1 MKGQVMLKQ
10 WMTMAAVAALT
21 SVGFAG
27 REKVKTALFEAADYG
42 IAPGKTFVAAD
53 VERLLA
59 DVKASKADRKRIV
72 FQPGVYDIGT
82 EQCQTRTW
90 FISNHDQVNPRKVFL
105 PLEDQQNVAVAGKG
119 AFFNLRGR
127 ILPMGIWNSK
137 NVRVKDVTVDYET
150 PIITQVTFTAVDPT
164 AQTVTFKPIA
174 GSYPELDASGRLYF
188 KGYDFRKSSGGGI
201 LFEADGRI
209 AYKTSDIGFNL
220 GKVTDNGDG
229 SFTAA
234 QCAHP
239 AFKAGQHLA
248 LRVWERPAP
257 GFVISDSEDVTLKNV
272 TVHYADGMGLLCQS
286 TKDITLDTFKVV
298 PNKAKGRFFS
308 TQADA
313 THFSGC
319 WGEIVSKDGV
329 YQGMMDDAI
338 NVHGTYLRVQK
349 RIDDKTLECAYM
361 HPQAYGFSWGTPGE
375 KVIFIKSR
383 EMAMMYDTENSL
395 DSITPVD
402 QPTIDGAKLFRL
414 TFKNA
419 LPETVDPTQVALGI
433 ENLSR
438 TPSVVFDG
446 NIVMDNRA
454 RGALFST
461 PQKVVCTNNIFDH
474 ISGSG
479 ILLCG
484 DCNGWYET
492 GACTD
497 VLIAENTFVN
507 TLTSPFQFTE
517 AVISICPEIPEI
529 KEDSPYLHRNITIK
543 DNVFA
548 AFDKPLV
555 FAKSVDG
562 LVIKDNTFV
571 KTDTYAPYH
580 WHQQWLTLR
589 HCKNV
594 DAEAPRGWKE

>member
-1 MKGQVMLKQ
+1 MLKQ
-10 WMTMAAVAALT
+10 VMTMVAATAFCSLAVADALK
-21 SVGFAG
+21 GNWGNWA
-27 REKVKTALFEAADYG
+27 RFEAADYG
-42 IAPGKTFVAAD
+42 ISPGKTFTAAD
-53 VERLLA
+53 VERMLA
-59 DVKASKADRKRIV
+59 DVKSAETPMKRII
-72 FQPGVYDIGT
+72 FQPGTYDIGT
-82 EQCQTRTW
+82 EQCQIRTW

-105 PLEDQQNVAVAGKG
+105 PLEDQRNVIVEGKG
-119 AFFNLRGR
+119 AFFNLQGR
-127 ILPMGIWNSK
+127 ILPVGIWNSE

-150 PIITQVTFTAVDPT
+150 PIITQVTFTAVDPA
-164 AQTVTFKPIA
+164 AQSVTFRPIA
-174 GSYPELDASGRLYF
+174 GTQAELDATGRLYF

-209 AYKTSDIGFNL
+209 AYRTSDIGFNL
-220 GKVTDNGDG
+220 GKVVNNGDG
-229 SFTAA
+229 TFTAF
-234 QCAHP
+234 QCANP
-239 AFKAGQHLA
+239 AFKVGQHLA

-257 GFVISDSEDVTLKNV
+257 GVVVSDSKQVSLRNV
-272 TVHYADGMGLLCQS
+272 TIHYADGMGLICQS
-286 TKDITLDTFKVV
+286 TKEIVLNGFKVV

-319 WGEIVSKDGV
+319 WGKIESNDGL

-349 RIDDKTLECAYM
+349 RIDEKTLECAYM

-375 KVIFIKSR
+375 EVVFIKSR
-383 EMAMMYDTENSL
+383 EMAMMYDTKNVL
-395 DSITPVD
+395 ASITPVD
-402 QPTIDGAKLFRL
+402 QPTIDGAKVFRL
-414 TFKNA
+414 TFANA
-419 LPETVDPTQVALGI
+419 LPESVDPTKVAIGI

-438 TPSVVFDG
+438 TPTVFFDG

-507 TLTSPFQFTE
+507 ALTSPFQFTE

-529 KEDSPYLHRNITIK
+529 KETSPYLHRNITIK

-555 FAKSVDG
+555 YAKSVDG

-580 WHQQWLTLR
+580 WHQKWLTLV
-589 HCKNV
+589 HCVNV
-594 DAEAPRGWKE
+594 EAETPRGWQE

>member
-1 MKGQVMLKQ
+1 MLKQ
-10 WMTMAAVAALT
+10 WMTMAAAVALT
-21 SVGFAG
+21 GTLLAG
-27 REKVKTALFEAADYG
+27 EKPKTARFVAADYG

-59 DVKASKADRKRIV
+59 DVKASEALKKRIV
-72 FQPGVYDIGT
+72 FQPGTYDVGA
-82 EQCQTRTW
+82 EQCQVRTW

-105 PLEDQQNVAVAGKG
+105 PLEDQVNVTVEGKG

-137 NVRVKDVTVDYET
+137 GVRVKDVTVDYET
-150 PIITQVTFTAVDPT
+150 PIITQVTFTAVDAA
-164 AQTVTFKPIA
+164 AQSVTFRPIA
-174 GSYPELDASGRLYF
+174 GTQAEVDETGRLYF

-201 LFEADGRI
+201 LFEPDGRI
-209 AYKTSDIGFNL
+209 AYRTSDIGFNL
-220 GKVTDNGDG
+220 GKVVDHGDG
-229 SFTAA
+229 TFTAF
-234 QCAHP
+234 QCANP
-239 AFKAGQHLA
+239 AFKVGQHLA

-257 GFVISDSEDVTLKNV
+257 GFVVSDSQDVTLKAV
-272 TVHYADGMGLLCQS
+272 TVHYADGMGLICQS
-286 TKDITLDTFKVV
+286 TKDITLDHFKVV

-319 WGEIVSKDGV
+319 WGKIESNDGV

-338 NVHGTYLRVQK
+338 NVHGTYLRVLK
-349 RIDDKTLECAYM
+349 RVDDKTLECAYM

-375 KVIFIKSR
+375 KVIFIQSR
-383 EMAMMYDTENSL
+383 EMAMLQETKNVLE
-395 DSITPVD
+395 SITPVD
-402 QPTIDGAKLFRL
+402 QPTIEGAKIFRL
-414 TFKNA
+414 TFTHA
-419 LPETVDPTQVALGI
+419 LPESVDPTKVALGI

-438 TPSVVFDG
+438 TPSVEFSG
-446 NIVMDNRA
+446 NLVMDNRA

-507 TLTSPFQFTE
+507 ALTSPFQFTE

-529 KEDSPYLHRNITIK
+529 KETSPYLHRNITIR

-555 FAKSVDG
+555 YAKSVDG
-562 LVIKDNTFV
+562 LVIRDNTFV
-571 KTDTYAPYH
+571 KTNTYAPYH
-580 WHQQWLTLR
+580 WHQQWLTLV
-589 HCKNV
+589 HCVNV
-594 DAEAPRGWKE
+594 EAETPRGWQD

>member
-1 MKGQVMLKQ
+1 MLKQ
-10 WMTMAAVAALT
+10 WMTMAAAVALT
-21 SVGFAG
+21 GTLLAG
-27 REKVKTALFEAADYG
+27 EKPKTARFVAADYG

-59 DVKASKADRKRIV
+59 DVKASEALKKRIV
-72 FQPGVYDIGT
+72 FQPGTYDVGA
-82 EQCQTRTW
+82 EQCQVRTW

-105 PLEDQQNVAVAGKG
+105 PLEDQVNVTVEGKG

-137 NVRVKDVTVDYET
+137 GVRVKDVTVDYET
-150 PIITQVTFTAVDPT
+150 PIITQVTFTAVDAA
-164 AQTVTFKPIA
+164 AQSVTFRPIA
-174 GSYPELDASGRLYF
+174 GTQAEVDGTGRLYF

-201 LFEADGRI
+201 LFEPDGRI
-209 AYKTSDIGFNL
+209 AYRTSDIGFNL
-220 GKVTDNGDG
+220 GKVVDHGDG
-229 SFTAA
+229 TFTAF
-234 QCAHP
+234 QCANP
-239 AFKAGQHLA
+239 AFKVGQHLA

-257 GFVISDSEDVTLKNV
+257 GFVVSDSQDVTLKDV
-272 TVHYADGMGLLCQS
+272 TVHYADGMGLICQS
-286 TKDITLDTFKVV
+286 TKDITLDHFKVV

-319 WGEIVSKDGV
+319 WGKIESNDGV

-338 NVHGTYLRVQK
+338 NVHGTYLRVLK
-349 RIDDKTLECAYM
+349 RVDDKTLECAYM

-375 KVIFIKSR
+375 KVIFIQSR
-383 EMAMMYDTENSL
+383 EMAMLQETKNVLE
-395 DSITPVD
+395 SITPVD
-402 QPTIDGAKLFRL
+402 QPTIEGAKIFRL
-414 TFKNA
+414 TFTHA
-419 LPETVDPTQVALGI
+419 LPESVDPTKVALGI

-438 TPSVVFDG
+438 TPSVEFSG
-446 NIVMDNRA
+446 NLVMDNRA

-507 TLTSPFQFTE
+507 ALTSPFQFTE

-529 KEDSPYLHRNITIK
+529 KETSPYLHRNITIR

-555 FAKSVDG
+555 YAKSVDG
-562 LVIKDNTFV
+562 LVIQDNTFV
-571 KTDTYAPYH
+571 KTNTYAPYH
-580 WHQQWLTLR
+580 WHQQWLTLV
-589 HCKNV
+589 HCVNV
-594 DAEAPRGWKE
+594 EAETPRGWQD

>member
-1 MKGQVMLKQ
+1 MLKQ
-10 WMTMAAVAALT
+10 WMTMAAAVALT
-21 SVGFAG
+21 GTLLAG
-27 REKVKTALFEAADYG
+27 EKPKTARFVAADYG

-59 DVKASKADRKRIV
+59 DVKASEALKKRIV
-72 FQPGVYDIGT
+72 FQPGTYDVGA
-82 EQCQTRTW
+82 EQCQVRTW

-105 PLEDQQNVAVAGKG
+105 PLEDQVNVTVEGKG

-137 NVRVKDVTVDYET
+137 GVRVKDVTVDYET
-150 PIITQVTFTAVDPT
+150 PIITQVTFTAVDAA
-164 AQTVTFKPIA
+164 AQSVTFRPIA
-174 GSYPELDASGRLYF
+174 GTQAEVDGTGRLYF

-201 LFEADGRI
+201 LFEPDGRI
-209 AYKTSDIGFNL
+209 AYRTSDIGFNL
-220 GKVTDNGDG
+220 GKVVDHGDG
-229 SFTAA
+229 TFTAF
-234 QCAHP
+234 QCANP
-239 AFKAGQHLA
+239 AFKVGQHLA

-257 GFVISDSEDVTLKNV
+257 GFVVSDSQDVTLKDV
-272 TVHYADGMGLLCQS
+272 TVHYADGMGLICQS
-286 TKDITLDTFKVV
+286 TKDITLDHFKVV

-319 WGEIVSKDGV
+319 WGKIESNDGV

-338 NVHGTYLRVQK
+338 NVHGTYLRVLK
-349 RIDDKTLECAYM
+349 RVDDKTLECAYM

-375 KVIFIKSR
+375 KVIFIQSR
-383 EMAMMYDTENSL
+383 EMAMLQDTKNVLEA
-395 DSITPVD
+395 ITPVD
-402 QPTIDGAKLFRL
+402 QPTIEGAKLFRL
-414 TFKNA
+414 TFTHT
-419 LPETVDPTQVALGI
+419 LPESVDPTKVALGI

-438 TPSVVFDG
+438 TPSVEFSG
-446 NIVMDNRA
+446 NLVMDNRA

-507 TLTSPFQFTE
+507 ALTSPFQFTE

-529 KEDSPYLHRNITIK
+529 KETSPYLHRNITIR

-555 FAKSVDG
+555 YAKSVDG
-562 LVIKDNTFV
+562 LVIQDNTFV
-571 KTDTYAPYH
+571 KTNTYAPYH
-580 WHQQWLTLR
+580 WHQQWLTLV
-589 HCKNV
+589 HCVNV
-594 DAEAPRGWKE
+594 EAETPRGWQD

>member
-1 MKGQVMLKQ
+1 MK
-10 WMTMAAVAALT
+10 TMVRNALMATLGFCVTACAVAQT
-21 SVGFAG
+21 KFV
-27 REKVKTALFEAADYG
+27 AADYG
-42 IAPGKTFVAAD
+42 IAPGKAFKAAD

-59 DVKASKADRKRIV
+59 DVKAAKGAKKLV
-72 FQPGVYDIGT
+72 FEAGTYDVGA

-105 PLEDQQNVAVAGKG
+105 PLEGQEDLEVEGNG
-119 AFFNLRGR
+119 AFFNLKGR
-127 ILPMGIWNSK
+127 IIPVGIWDSK
-137 NVRVKDVTVDYET
+137 QVCVKDVTVDYEI
-150 PIITQVTFTAVDPT
+150 PMITQVNFTAVD
-164 AQTVTFKPIA
+164 AAAKTVTFRPIK
-174 GSYPELDASGRLYF
+174 GTQTELVNGRLYF
-188 KGYDFRKSSGGGI
+188 KGYDFVNSPGGGI

-209 AYKTSDIGFNL
+209 AYRTSDCGFNL
-220 GKVTDNGDG
+220 GNVTANADDT
-229 SFTAA
+229 FTAA
-234 QCAHP
+234 HCANG
-239 AFKAGQHLA
+239 AFKVGQNMA
-248 LRVWERPAP
+248 LRAWDRPAP
-257 GFVISDSEDVTLKNV
+257 GFVVSDSEDVRLLSITM
-272 TVHYADGMGLLCQS
+272 HYADGMGLLCQS
-286 TKDITLDTFKVV
+286 TKNIVVNQYNVV
-298 PNKAKGRFFS
+298 PNKAKGRVFS

-319 WGEIVSKDGV
+319 WGHIFSLDSV

-349 RIDDKTLECAYM
+349 RVDDKTLECAYM

-383 EMAMMYDTENSL
+383 EMAMMYDTENIL
-395 DSITPVD
+395 EDITPID
-402 QPTIDGAKLFRL
+402 QPTIVGAKVFRL

-419 LPETVDPTQVALGI
+419 LPEAVDPTKVAIGI
-433 ENLSR
+433 ENLTR
-438 TPSVVFDG
+438 TPAVSFVANV
-446 NIVMDNRA
+446 VMDNRA

-461 PQKVVCTNNIFDH
+461 PQTVVCTNNIFDH

-507 TLTSPFQFTE
+507 ALTSPFQFTE

-562 LVIKDNTFV
+562 LVIKDNVFV

-580 WHQQWLTLR
+580 WHKEWLTLR

-594 DAEAPRGWKE
+594 DADAPRGWNE

>member
-1 MKGQVMLKQ
+1 MLKQ
-10 WMTMAAVAALT
+10 VMTMVVATAFCSLAVADALK
-21 SVGFAG
+21 GNWGNWA
-27 REKVKTALFEAADYG
+27 RFEAADYG
-42 IAPGKTFVAAD
+42 ISPGKTFTAAD
-53 VERLLA
+53 VERMLA
-59 DVKASKADRKRIV
+59 DVKSAETPMKRII
-72 FQPGVYDIGT
+72 FQPGTYDIGT
-82 EQCQTRTW
+82 EQCQIRTW

-105 PLEDQQNVAVAGKG
+105 PLEDQRNVIVEGKG
-119 AFFNLRGR
+119 AFFNLQGR
-127 ILPMGIWNSK
+127 ILPVGIWNSE

-150 PIITQVTFTAVDPT
+150 PIITQVTFTAVDPA
-164 AQTVTFKPIA
+164 AQSVTFRPIA
-174 GSYPELDASGRLYF
+174 GTQAELDATGRLYF
-188 KGYDFRKSSGGGI
+188 KGYDFHKTSGGGI

-209 AYKTSDIGFNL
+209 AYRTSDIGFNL

-229 SFTAA
+229 TFTAF
-234 QCAHP
+234 QCANP

-257 GFVISDSEDVTLKNV
+257 GFVVSDSKHVGLTNI

-286 TKDITLDTFKVV
+286 TQGIVLKGFKVV

-319 WGEIVSKDGV
+319 WGMISSCDGV

-361 HPQAYGFSWGTPGE
+361 HPQAYGFSWGTPRE
-375 KVIFIKSR
+375 EVVFIKSR
-383 EMAMMYDTENSL
+383 EMAMMYDTKNVL
-395 DSITPVD
+395 ASITPVD
-402 QPTIDGAKLFRL
+402 QPTIDGAKVFRL
-414 TFKNA
+414 TFANA
-419 LPETVDPTQVALGI
+419 LPESVDPTKVAIGI

-438 TPSVVFDG
+438 TPAVYFNG
-446 NIVMDNRA
+446 NVVMDNRA

-507 TLTSPFQFTE
+507 ALTSPFQFTE

-529 KEDSPYLHRNITIK
+529 KETSPYLHRNITIK

-555 FAKSVDG
+555 YAKSVDG

-580 WHQQWLTLR
+580 WHQKWLTLV
-589 HCKNV
+589 HCVNV
-594 DAEAPRGWKE
+594 EAETPRGWQE

>member
-1 MKGQVMLKQ
+1 MNKY
-10 WMTMAAVAALT
+10 WMSFVACAALT
-21 SVGFAG
+21 SAAFASG
-27 REKVKTALFEAADYG
+27 KPVVKSASFAAADYG
-42 IAPGKTFVAAD
+42 IAPGKTFMAAD

-59 DVKASKADRKRIV
+59 DVKASEALKKRIV
-72 FQPGVYDIGT
+72 FQPGVYDIGA
-82 EQCQTRTW
+82 EQCQVRTW

-105 PLEDQQNVAVAGKG
+105 PLEDQVNVTVEGKG

-127 ILPMGIWNSK
+127 ILPVGIWNSK
-137 NVRVKDVTVDYET
+137 GVRVKEVTVDYEV
-150 PIITQVTFTAVDPT
+150 PMITQITFTAVNPE
-164 AQTVTFKPIA
+164 AKTVTFKPIEGTQA
-174 GSYPELDASGRLYF
+174 ELQNGRLYF
-188 KGYDFRKSSGGGI
+188 KGYDFRNSPGGGI

-209 AYKTSDIGFNL
+209 AYRTSDCGFHL
-220 GKVTDNGDG
+220 GNVTANADG
-229 SFTAA
+229 TYTAA
-234 QCAHP
+234 HCAHG
-239 AFKAGQHLA
+239 AFKVGQNMA
-248 LRVWERPAP
+248 LRAWDRPAP
-257 GFVISDSEDVTLKNV
+257 GFVVSDSSDVTLKEV
-272 TVHYADGMGLLCQS
+272 TVHYADGMGLICQS
-286 TKDITLDTFKVV
+286 TKDITLKEFKVI
-298 PNKAKGRFFS
+298 PNKAKGRVFS

-319 WGEIVSKDGV
+319 WGKIESNDGL

-375 KVIFIKSR
+375 KVIFIQSS
-383 EMAMMYDTENSL
+383 EMAMLNETKNVL
-395 DSITPVD
+395 ASITPID
-402 QPTIDGAKLFRL
+402 QPSIEGAKVFRL
-414 TFKNA
+414 TFEQP
-419 LPETVDPTQVALGI
+419 LPAAVDPTVTPIGI

-438 TPSVVFDG
+438 TPAVDFVG
-446 NIVMDNRA
+446 NIVKDNRA

-492 GACTD
+492 GACTN

-507 TLTSPFQFTE
+507 ALTSPFQFTE

-529 KEDSPYLHRNITIK
+529 KETSPYLHRNITIK
-543 DNVFA
+543 DNIFA

-562 LVIKDNTFV
+562 LVIKDNAFV

-580 WHQQWLTLR
+580 WNKEWLTLR

-594 DAEAPRGWKE
+594 DAEVPHGWKE

>member
-1 MKGQVMLKQ
+1 MLKQ
-10 WMTMAAVAALT
+10 WMTMAAAVALT
-21 SVGFAG
+21 GTLLAG
-27 REKVKTALFEAADYG
+27 EKPKTARFVAADYG

-59 DVKASKADRKRIV
+59 DVKASEALKKRIV
-72 FQPGVYDIGT
+72 FQPGTYDVGA
-82 EQCQTRTW
+82 EQCQVRTW

-105 PLEDQQNVAVAGKG
+105 PLEDQVNVTVEGKG

-137 NVRVKDVTVDYET
+137 GVRVKDVTVDYET
-150 PIITQVTFTAVDPT
+150 PIITQVTFTAVDAA
-164 AQTVTFKPIA
+164 AQSVTFRPIA
-174 GSYPELDASGRLYF
+174 GTQAEVDGTGRLYF

-201 LFEADGRI
+201 LFEPDGRI
-209 AYKTSDIGFNL
+209 AYRTSDIGFNL
-220 GKVTDNGDG
+220 GKVVDHGDG
-229 SFTAA
+229 TFTAF
-234 QCAHP
+234 QCANP
-239 AFKAGQHLA
+239 AFKVGQHLA

-257 GFVISDSEDVTLKNV
+257 GFVVSDSRDVTLKEV
-272 TVHYADGMGLLCQS
+272 TVHYADGMGLICQS
-286 TKDITLDTFKVV
+286 TKDITLDHFKVV

-319 WGEIVSKDGV
+319 WGKIESNDGV

-338 NVHGTYLRVQK
+338 NVHGTYLRVLK
-349 RIDDKTLECAYM
+349 RVDDKTLECAYM
-361 HPQAYGFSWGTPGE
+361 HPQAYGFSWGTLGE
-375 KVIFIKSR
+375 KVIFIQSR
-383 EMAMMYDTENSL
+383 EMAMLQETKNVLE
-395 DSITPVD
+395 SITPVD
-402 QPTIDGAKLFRL
+402 QPTIEGAKRFRL
-414 TFKNA
+414 TFTHA
-419 LPETVDPTQVALGI
+419 LPESVDPTKVALGI

-438 TPSVVFDG
+438 TPSVEFSG
-446 NIVMDNRA
+446 NLVMDNRA

-507 TLTSPFQFTE
+507 ALTSPFQFTE

-529 KEDSPYLHRNITIK
+529 KETSPYLHRNITIR

-555 FAKSVDG
+555 YAKSVDG
-562 LVIKDNTFV
+562 LVIQDNTFV
-571 KTDTYAPYH
+571 KTNTYAPYH
-580 WHQQWLTLR
+580 WHQQWLTLV
-589 HCKNV
+589 HCVNV
-594 DAEAPRGWKE
+594 EAETPRGWQD